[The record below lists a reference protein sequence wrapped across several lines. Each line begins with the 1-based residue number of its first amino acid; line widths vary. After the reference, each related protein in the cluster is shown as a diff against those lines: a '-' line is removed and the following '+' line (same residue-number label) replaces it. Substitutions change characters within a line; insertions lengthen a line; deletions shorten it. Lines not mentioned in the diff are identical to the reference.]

1 MFRKAG
7 DAYGLEI
14 VLMPLCIE
22 CMCFNERKAKDKW
35 GTHCKL
41 STMKGV
47 CFYTVKVNKN
57 QTQNF
62 KPCLVIFTC

>member
-22 CMCFNERKAKDKW
+22 CMCFNARTA
-35 GTHCKL
+35 
-41 STMKGV
+41 
-47 CFYTVKVNKN
+47 
-57 QTQNF
+57 
-62 KPCLVIFTC
+62 